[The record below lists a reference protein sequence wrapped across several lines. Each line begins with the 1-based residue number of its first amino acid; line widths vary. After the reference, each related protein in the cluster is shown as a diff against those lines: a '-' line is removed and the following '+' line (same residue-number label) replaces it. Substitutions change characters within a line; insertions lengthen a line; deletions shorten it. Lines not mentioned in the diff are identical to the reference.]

1 MPPTVELSLIVPA
14 HNEEKFLEPT
24 LIALQ
29 RAAKH
34 SEVDFELIV
43 VDDDSTDATSEIA
56 RRSGAIVKQVK
67 LRNIGAVRNA
77 GAAIAA
83 GRWLVFVDA
92 DTIVP
97 PETLQATIKGLRAGL
112 VGGGARVGLNDLD
125 QLPWAKR
132 MMYHLVVTGWQ
143 RMGRWA
149 AGCYM
154 FCDAKAFQDF
164 GGFDEKY
171 FAAEEFFFSRQL
183 KRRGKFRLIAEP
195 VITSSRKLH
204 GYSVWQLARFLIRP
218 IFSTKGFFRS
228 RVGLE
233 ILYEDK
239 R

>member
-1 MPPTVELSLIVPA
+1 MSPTVELSLIVPA
-14 HNEEKFLEPT
+14 HNEENFLKPT
-24 LIALQ
+24 LVALN
-29 RAAKH
+29 RAAEQ
-34 SEVDFELIV
+34 SGVSYEIIV
-43 VDDDSTDATSEIA
+43 VDDDSTDATPEIA
-56 RRSGAIVKQVK
+56 QRNGAIVKQVR

-77 GAAIAA
+77 GANAA
-83 GRWLVFVDA
+83 QGRWLVFVDA

-97 PETLQATIKGLRAGL
+97 VGTLKATLAGLRRGL
-112 VGGGARVGLNDLD
+112 VGGGAKVSLNDLD

-143 RMGRWA
+143 RIGRWA

-154 FCDAKAFQDF
+154 FCQAKAFRDF

-171 FAAEEFFFSRQL
+171 FAAEEYFFSRQL
-183 KRRGKFRLIAEP
+183 KRRGKFELVTEP
-195 VITSSRKLH
+195 VVTSSRKLH

>member
-1 MPPTVELSLIVPA
+1 MTANVELSLIVPA
-14 HNEEKFLEPT
+14 HNEESFLEPT
-24 LIALQ
+24 LVALHH
-29 RAAKH
+29 AAGKVGLDY
-34 SEVDFELIV
+34 EIIV
-43 VDDDSTDATSEIA
+43 VNDDSTDATPAIA
-56 RRSGAIVKQVK
+56 ERNGAHVKTVK

-77 GAAIAA
+77 GAKEAK

-97 PETLQATIKGLRAGL
+97 AATLEGTVDGLQNGL
-112 VGGGARVGLNDLD
+112 IGGGARVDLNDLKE
-125 QLPWAKR
+125 LPWVKR

-143 RMGRWA
+143 RIGRWA

-154 FCDAKAFQDF
+154 FCDAKAFEDF

-171 FAAEEFFFSRQL
+171 FAAEEYFFSRQL
-183 KRRGKFRLIAEP
+183 KRRGKFKLIPEP
-195 VITSSRKLH
+195 VVTSSRKLH